1 MMRFVL
7 DASVALGWLID
18 NPTPSYATRVRQ
30 LLLRSSR
37 AVVPPV
43 WPFEVANGFVTAERR
58 GMLTP
63 LDTVELLQ
71 QLDVVMQSIE
81 ISHESLSMRRI
92 LNTARQSRL
101 TAYDA
106 AYLDLAR
113 EKDLPIATLDRHLEE
128 AARHA
133 DVPLV
138 RDR

>member
-1 MMRFVL
+1 
-7 DASVALGWLID
+7 
-18 NPTPSYATRVRQ
+18 
-30 LLLRSSR
+30 
-37 AVVPPV
+37 
-43 WPFEVANGFVTAERR
+43 
-58 GMLTP
+58 MLTP